1 MKRHFA
7 FILICVLAGALVV
20 EIIRLF
26 QLRFEAGDVYP
37 AYSSLRSDPLGT
49 MALFESLEAVSGLEV
64 QRDLRAT
71 NEMPPSEGLT
81 YLHLATSSEAW
92 MEMEEE
98 VFREIETFLKSGGR
112 LVVSFFPQARR
123 RPELRFPRRDRD
135 ADKEKNEEKGKKKL
149 TARELWGMNVE
160 VMNLE
165 VDGDTFVPEIV
176 EHAGGLPLPMTL
188 NWHSGIVLTGLDPA
202 WNAIYMRGTSPVLI
216 ERRFGEGTV
225 AIATDSYFLS
235 NEAMLKDRQPQLL
248 SWLIGPNRKVM
259 FDEAHFGI
267 TETPGITS
275 LIRRYRLVWVVVA
288 LLVVAGLY
296 VWKNSTSLIP
306 KPVPIGGEAH
316 IEGRDSAAGFVNLL
330 RRSIPADQVLAVC
343 FESWRKSATQSSV
356 SAARITAAESAFQ
369 TESSLPTKDRDSV
382 RAYNTISDILRIKTR

>member
-81 YLHLATSSEAW
+81 YLHLATSWEAW

-123 RPELRFPRRDRD
+123 RPELRFLRRDRE
-135 ADKEKNEEKGKKKL
+135 ADKEKSE
-149 TARELWGMNVE
+149 
-160 VMNLE
+160 
-165 VDGDTFVPEIV
+165 
-176 EHAGGLPLPMTL
+176 
-188 NWHSGIVLTGLDPA
+188 
-202 WNAIYMRGTSPVLI
+202 
-216 ERRFGEGTV
+216 
-225 AIATDSYFLS
+225 
-235 NEAMLKDRQPQLL
+235 
-248 SWLIGPNRKVM
+248 
-259 FDEAHFGI
+259 
-267 TETPGITS
+267 
-275 LIRRYRLVWVVVA
+275 
-288 LLVVAGLY
+288 
-296 VWKNSTSLIP
+296 
-306 KPVPIGGEAH
+306 
-316 IEGRDSAAGFVNLL
+316 
-330 RRSIPADQVLAVC
+330 
-343 FESWRKSATQSSV
+343 
-356 SAARITAAESAFQ
+356 
-369 TESSLPTKDRDSV
+369 
-382 RAYNTISDILRIKTR
+382 